1 MERLPLPKIIVSCE
15 RNSNRMHIW
24 VIFQKWSFAW
34 DIESAMVTMKE
45 HVAMKDLWTGMPG
58 WEDSHEAKYN
68 LPGKVVKRH
77 VLCGHGRKSCSC
89 WGRSSLKTSSE
100 PSRPSLIPCTMHSSS
115 PDGLDVYIPFSY
127 HVSAAFLPIC
137 ILFSLHSALAKLV
150 GAKLPQWAVCL
161 PALHLSSG
169 CQLQFWS

>member
-1 MERLPLPKIIVSCE
+1 MILCLGHWVPWSLWKNTWSWKIFGLRCLGERVVMEQSIIYLG
-15 RNSNRMHIW
+15 RW
-24 VIFQKWSFAW
+24 W
-34 DIESAMVTMKE
+34 KE
-45 HVAMKDLWTGMPG
+45 GH
-58 WEDSHEAKYN
+58 
-68 LPGKVVKRH
+68 RH

-89 WGRSSLKTSSE
+89 WGWSSLKTSSE
-100 PSRPSLIPCTMHSSS
+100 PSRPSLMPCTMHLIS

-150 GAKLPQWAVCL
+150 GAKLPQWAVYL